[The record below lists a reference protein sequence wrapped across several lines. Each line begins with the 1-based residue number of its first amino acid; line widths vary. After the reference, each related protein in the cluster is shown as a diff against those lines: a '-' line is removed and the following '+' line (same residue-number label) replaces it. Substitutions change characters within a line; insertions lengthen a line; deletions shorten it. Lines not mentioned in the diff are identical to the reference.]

1 MAPFIQ
7 SSNETIL
14 EAILNLERR
23 ADEKLANLSEQS
35 KQSSALIASLTKA
48 IQFNTEE
55 VKECKKRVKDLEIQN
70 DNLRKENCDLKERIR
85 EQEGYRM
92 RWCLRIKGIEE
103 RNDEDIRSCVI
114 QTLGKIA
121 PDLESKMEEAVDIVH
136 RLGKRMDSRNRNV
149 IVLFAQRRVKEEIWR
164 RTRDSPICKAERI
177 QFAEMLLREDLEE
190 RRKMWP
196 QIEQARRVGKKAFFR
211 GPYGFIEGRRIDVD
225 G

>member
-1 MAPFIQ
+1 MVTEI
-7 SSNETIL
+7 SNETIL

-23 ADEKLANLSEQS
+23 VDEKLADLSEQS
-35 KQSSALIASLTKA
+35 KQSSALITSLTKA

-85 EQEGYRM
+85 EQERYRM

-103 RNDEDIRSCVI
+103 RKDEDIRSRVI
-114 QTLGKIA
+114 QTLGKIP

-149 IVLFAQRRVKEEIWR
+149 IVVFAQRRVKEEIWR
-164 RTRDSPICKAERI
+164 
-177 QFAEMLLREDLEE
+177 
-190 RRKMWP
+190 
-196 QIEQARRVGKKAFFR
+196 
-211 GPYGFIEGRRIDVD
+211 
-225 G
+225 